1 MGDEHD
7 DPVFESADAGASH
20 TYPMQ
25 AGTTLFFMNLFIF
38 LAFGNL
44 NLTPSIGICWHTE
57 AFMIH
62 MHVKRF
68 GDFRCDD
75 DPFFFITLI

>member
-25 AGTTLFFMNLFIF
+25 AGTTLFFTNLIIYSFF
-38 LAFGNL
+38 LL
-44 NLTPSIGICWHTE
+44 LET
-57 AFMIH
+57 
-62 MHVKRF
+62 
-68 GDFRCDD
+68 
-75 DPFFFITLI
+75 

>member
-25 AGTTLFFMNLFIF
+25 AGTTRFFSRVYSFF
-38 LAFGNL
+38 LL
-44 NLTPSIGICWHTE
+44 LE
-57 AFMIH
+57 AQIKNFVRVM
-62 MHVKRF
+62 RQCF
-68 GDFRCDD
+68 D
-75 DPFFFITLI
+75 DPWGMMTQTY